1 MYLELEDPLF
11 KATAPF
17 VVNPELDK
25 VLTQLAGFILKSQTL
40 KNHISGL
47 LCLYH
52 GGRRN

>member
-40 KNHISGL
+40 KIHISSL
-47 LCLYH
+47 LC
-52 GGRRN
+52 